1 MKRLKDNFKKIG
13 QFYMDGFK
21 GMTWGR
27 PLWILIFLKI
37 FILFAV
43 FRLFFFKPVLGGK
56 TDEQKS
62 EYVGTM
68 LTVPASTAAETVPSD
83 TGDTI
88 EITDTNQ
95 PKP

>member
-1 MKRLKDNFKKIG
+1 MKRLKDNFKRIG
-13 QFYMDGFK
+13 RFYMDGFK

-68 LTVPASTAAETVPSD
+68 LT
-83 TGDTI
+83 G
-88 EITDTNQ
+88 TNQ